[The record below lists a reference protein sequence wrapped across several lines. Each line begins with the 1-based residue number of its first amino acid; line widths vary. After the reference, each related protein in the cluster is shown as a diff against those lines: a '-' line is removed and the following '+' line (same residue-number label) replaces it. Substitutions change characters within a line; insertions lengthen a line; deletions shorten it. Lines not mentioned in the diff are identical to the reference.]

1 MKYIKQVEKI
11 KIKNPRKDI
20 RKNQQKR
27 KKLRMGLNTNKNK
40 LEKHIL
46 LQKVK
51 ILQGHIRYKL

>member
-27 KKLRMGLNTNKNK
+27 KKLRMELNTNKNK

>member
-27 KKLRMGLNTNKNK
+27 KKLRMELNTK
-40 LEKHIL
+40 LEKNIL
-46 LQKVK
+46 LQKAK
-51 ILQGHIRYKL
+51 ILQGHIKYKL